1 MSLPALVLA
10 GFRSGGPLPSRILE
24 ATLTPTPPVTDTSS
38 SSAIEI
44 VFALLI
50 AATVLAIAAR
60 RIGIPYPIVLVLGGL
75 AIGFVPGLPA
85 IELAPD
91 VVFLL
96 FLPPILFAA
105 GYFTSIRDLHANI
118 RPIALLAVGLVLF
131 TTAVVAAV
139 AHTLV
144 PGMGWAAA
152 FTLGAI
158 VAPPDAAA
166 ATSVFERLGVPR
178 RIVTILEGE
187 SLLNDATA
195 LVAYRFAVVAAG
207 ATVGSLS
214 IVDVGST
221 FLIAGVGGVVL
232 GLAMGILTAL
242 FVRRIDDPV
251 FSVVVTFLAPLVAY
265 LPAERLGLSGVLATV
280 VAGIY
285 VGRRSPR
292 LLSSAVRLSAV
303 AAWQVLLFLI
313 NGAVF
318 ILIGVQLPRVLAALG
333 DEPPAELLGL
343 GLAVSAAV
351 IVARIVW
358 VIPTSYLPG
367 RLRRASRHGDDDDDD
382 PDPKLRNLVLVAWA
396 GMRGVV
402 SLAAALALPGDFPQ
416 RDLVIFLAFA
426 VILATL
432 VGQGLT
438 LPFLINRLEI
448 DDGGGDGNE
457 EAYARIAAS
466 EAAVARLDHLQEEW
480 PGHRELIDT
489 LRAQYGHRSHHAEL
503 RRATED
509 DEDDTS
515 AEQELL
521 EHRQIRVAVLNAERA
536 ALLTLRE
543 RGAISDEVH
552 RRVERDLDLE
562 ELRMEV

>member
-1 MSLPALVLA
+1 VSLPALVAA
-10 GFRSGGPLPSRILE
+10 GLGPGGPVGSRILD
-24 ATLTPTPPVTDTSS
+24 ASVTPTPPVADATSS
-38 SSAIEI
+38 TAIEI

-50 AATVLAIAAR
+50 AATILAIAAR
-60 RIGIPYPIVLVLGGL
+60 RLGIPYPIVLVLGGL

-85 IELAPD
+85 IELAPN

-105 GYFTSIRDLHANI
+105 GYFTSIRDLRANI
-118 RPIALLAVGLVLF
+118 RPVALLAVGLVLF

-152 FTLGAI
+152 FALGAI

-207 ATVGSLS
+207 ATAGAFS

-221 FLIAGVGGVVL
+221 FVIASVGGAVL

-251 FSVVVTFLAPLVAY
+251 FSVVVTFLAPLIAY

-285 VGRRSPR
+285 VGRKAPR

-318 ILIGVQLPRVLAALG
+318 ILIGVQLPRVLASLG
-333 DEPPAELLGL
+333 GQSPGELLGL
-343 GLAVSAAV
+343 AVAISAAV
-351 IVARIVW
+351 IVARMVW
-358 VIPTSYLPG
+358 VIPTSFLPH
-367 RLRRASRHGDDDDDD
+367 RLRRSAHGSDDD
-382 PDPKLRNLVLVAWA
+382 PDPKLRNLVLVGWA

-466 EAAVARLDHLQEEW
+466 DAAVGRLDQLQDEW
-480 PGHRELIDT
+480 PDHRELIDT

-509 DEDDTS
+509 ADDDTN